1 MALCVARSHAGAIPG
16 RMKLSA
22 LGPIV
27 VTLATALITG
37 CGPGLT
43 TRASAA
49 NAPTNV
55 ELAMDAELSHALI
68 GTTTLTS
75 APLPSTRAPLEPW
88 SAPAS
93 QPAAEATAPQQT
105 WGTSPELDP
114 KFSAEYGF

>member
-1 MALCVARSHAGAIPG
+1 
-16 RMKLSA
+16 MKLSA

-43 TRASAA
+43 TRGSAA

-75 APLPSTRAPLEPW
+75 APLPSMRAPLDPW
-88 SAPAS
+88 SPPTAS
-93 QPAAEATAPQQT
+93 QPVAEGPAAQQT
-105 WGTSPELDP
+105 WGAGPELDP
-114 KFSAEYGF
+114 SFSAEYGF